1 MNIALDAM
9 GGDHAPGEIVAGAVL
24 AAREYGITVSLVGQP
39 DVLNAELAKH
49 ATTGLDLP
57 IVPASQVIEMDDK
70 PAQAVRTKL
79 DSTMV
84 VASRMV
90 KSGAAQGF
98 VTAGNTGGALAAGIL
113 HIGRIKG
120 ILRPALITPFPT
132 FNGFCTI
139 LDVGANADVRP
150 EYLPQFAIMGSI
162 YAERVLGRKQP
173 VVGIL
178 SNGEEEGKGNQLVI
192 SATQL
197 LVNTPN
203 INFRGNIES
212 KEVIE
217 GLADVIITD
226 GFTGNIF
233 IKTAEATARML
244 MRGLREE
251 LSGSLVNKLG
261 ALLARSGLRRARDRF
276 DDSPYGGAVLLGLAG
291 IVVVAHGRSNADA
304 IRHGIRVAKQAV
316 EQDVPGKIAQGASEL
331 TQSVADSTLSKSN
344 EPLIETP

>member
-24 AAREYGITVSLVGQP
+24 AAREYGITVSLVGRP
-39 DVLNAELAKH
+39 DELKSELAKH

-90 KSGAAQGF
+90 KSGAARFCHRRQYW
-98 VTAGNTGGALAAGIL
+98 GALAAGIL

-162 YAERVLGRKQP
+162 YAERVLGRKNP

-192 SATQL
+192 AATQL
-197 LVNTPN
+197 LAAIPN

-217 GLADVIITD
+217 GLADVIVTD

-244 MRGLREE
+244 MRGIREE
-251 LSGSLVNKLG
+251 LSIGPITKLG
-261 ALLARSGLRRARDRF
+261 ALLARPGLRRARDRF

-316 EQDVPGKIAQGASEL
+316 EQDVPGKIAQGAAEL
-331 TQSVADSTLSKSN
+331 TQSVAESTLSKPT

>member
-24 AAREYGITVSLVGQP
+24 AAREYGVTVSLVGRP
-39 DVLNAELAKH
+39 DEIKTELAKH
-49 ATTGLDLP
+49 ATAGLDLP

-84 VASRMV
+84 VACRMV

-150 EYLPQFAIMGSI
+150 EFLPQFAIMGSI
-162 YAERVLGRKQP
+162 YAERVLGRQNP

-192 SATQL
+192 AATQL
-197 LVNTPN
+197 LAEIPN
-203 INFRGNIES
+203 LNFRGNIES

-217 GLADVIITD
+217 GLADVIVTD

-244 MRGLREE
+244 MRGIREE
-251 LSGSLVNKLG
+251 LSIGPITKLG
-261 ALLARSGLRRARDRF
+261 AASSPRF
-276 DDSPYGGAVLLGLAG
+276 AP
-291 IVVVAHGRSNADA
+291 RP
-304 IRHGIRVAKQAV
+304 R
-316 EQDVPGKIAQGASEL
+316 PF
-331 TQSVADSTLSKSN
+331 
-344 EPLIETP
+344 